1 MKRSVFLSLVFCA
14 ATSPLY
20 GCGGG
25 GGGGTSD
32 PSYSGSADVSV
43 QATPSKIDTGDR
55 TEVSIDISNVN
66 PNGIALKIRYP
77 NGLQYVPSSAKL
89 LTQDKETD
97 LTPTFNLAAPSE
109 PQMYLVFYLK
119 QRSFRPAG
127 EQYNGQS
134 GTVVLQLVGMG
145 AVDGGDIDVD
155 PDVDDRT
162 VDNAVEFNVNQPQF
176 VPESSA
182 GITVITR

>member
-1 MKRSVFLSLVFCA
+1 MNRSVLLSLSLFA
-14 ATSPLY
+14 ALSSLIS
-20 GCGGG
+20 CGGG
-25 GGGGTSD
+25 GGGTGEPD
-32 PSYSGSADVSV
+32 YSGSADASV
-43 QATPSKIDTGDR
+43 QSTPSKIDTGDS
-55 TEVSIDISNVN
+55 TEVSIEVSNVN

-89 LTQDKETD
+89 LTEDKEVD
-97 LTPTFNLAAPSE
+97 LTPTFHLAAPSE
-109 PQMYLVFYLK
+109 PRMYLVFYLK

-127 EQYNGQS
+127 QQYTGQT

-145 AVDGGDIDVD
+145 AVDGGEIEVD
-155 PDVDDRT
+155 PDVDDRS
-162 VDNAVEFNVNQPQF
+162 VDNAVEFNVNLPQF